1 MIGDIINGIALGG
14 ILFILAA
21 GFSLAL
27 GVMRVVNIAHG
38 AFYMLAVYLA
48 ISIDRRLG
56 FVAAVILS
64 ALAIMVLAG
73 VIEVLVLKQ
82 LRQDPLRQVLSTF
95 GVTIVIA
102 ESTRLIWGGY
112 PEQLQTPSVLAH
124 NITIGSFYIS
134 WYRLFLIGIASLLAI
149 LLWFLV
155 DRTLIG
161 ARVRAAVDDPEIARS
176 IGINIELL
184 FFIVFAFAGLL
195 AGLAGGL
202 GGPILGTYQGVQFD
216 VLTLTLVVVVLGG
229 MGSLGGAFVGSVV
242 VGVLYSVGL
251 GLFPQYSYFVL
262 FAPMIVLLAVR
273 PTGLMGRRV
282 AVGS

>member
-1 MIGDIINGIALGG
+1 MIGDIVNGIGLGA

-38 AFYMLAVYLA
+38 AFYMLAVYLT
-48 ISIDRRLG
+48 ISIEHRAG
-56 FVAAVILS
+56 FVVGVVGS
-64 ALAIMVLAG
+64 ALAVMVLAAA
-73 VIEVLVLKQ
+73 IELGILRW

-95 GVTIVIA
+95 GVTVVIA

-112 PEQLQTPSVLAH
+112 PEQTQTPSVLAH
-124 NITIGSFYIS
+124 NITVGSFYIS
-134 WYRLFLIGIASLLAI
+134 WYRIFLMGFACVLAVLLY
-149 LLWFLV
+149 LLV
-155 DRTLIG
+155 ERTKIG

-184 FFIVFAFAGLL
+184 FLAVFAFAGFL

-229 MGSLGGAFVGSVV
+229 MGSLAGAFVGSIF

-251 GLFPQYSYFVL
+251 GVFPQYSYFVL
-262 FAPMIVLLAVR
+262 FAPMILLLAVR
-273 PTGLMGRRV
+273 PTGLLGRKV
-282 AVGS
+282 TVGI

>member
-1 MIGDIINGIALGG
+1 MIGDIINGIGLGG

-38 AFYMLAVYLA
+38 AFYMLAVYLT
-48 ISIDRRLG
+48 ISIQARAG
-56 FVAAVILS
+56 FVIGVIVS
-64 ALAIMVLAG
+64 ALAVMVLAG
-73 VIEVLVLKQ
+73 IIEVGI
-82 LRQDPLRQVLSTF
+82 LRWLREDPLRQVLSTF
-95 GVTIVIA
+95 GLTVVIA

-112 PEQLQTPSVLAH
+112 PEQTQTPGVLAH

-134 WYRLFLIGIASLLAI
+134 WYRIFLIGFACVLAVI
-149 LLWFLV
+149 LFFLV
-155 DRTLIG
+155 ERTTIG

-176 IGINIELL
+176 IGINIEFL
-184 FFIVFAFAGLL
+184 FLIVFAFAGFL

-202 GGPILGTYQGVQFD
+202 GGPIFGTYQGVQFD

-229 MGSLGGAFVGSVV
+229 MGSLAGAFVGSMF
-242 VGVLYSVGL
+242 VGVLYTVGL

-262 FAPMIVLLAVR
+262 FAPMILLLAVR
-273 PTGLMGRRV
+273 PTGLLGRKV
-282 AVGS
+282 AIGL

>member
-1 MIGDIINGIALGG
+1 MIGDIVNGIGLGA
-14 ILFILAA
+14 ILFVLAS

-38 AFYMLAVYLA
+38 AFYMLAVYLT
-48 ISIDRRLG
+48 ISIAHHGG
-56 FVAAVILS
+56 FVVGVVGS
-64 ALAIMVLAG
+64 ALAVMLLAG
-73 VIEVLVLKQ
+73 AIELGILRW
-82 LRQDPLRQVLSTF
+82 LRQDPLRQVLATF
-95 GVTIVIA
+95 GVTVVIA

-112 PEQLQTPSVLAH
+112 PEQTQTPAILDH

-134 WYRLFLIGIASLLAI
+134 WYRIFLMGFACVLAVILYLL
-149 LLWFLV
+149 V
-155 DRTLIG
+155 ERTKIG

-176 IGINIELL
+176 VGINIEVL
-184 FFIVFAFAGLL
+184 FFVVFAFAGLL

-229 MGSLGGAFVGSVV
+229 MGSLAGAFVGSIF

-262 FAPMIVLLAVR
+262 FAPMIILLAVR
-273 PTGLMGRRV
+273 PTGLLGRKV
-282 AVGS
+282 AVGL

>member
-1 MIGDIINGIALGG
+1 MIGDIVNGIGLGA
-14 ILFILAA
+14 ILFVLAA

-38 AFYMLAVYLA
+38 AFYMLAVYLT
-48 ISIDRRLG
+48 ISVGHHAG
-56 FVAAVILS
+56 FVVGVIVS
-64 ALAIMVLAG
+64 AFALMLLAG
-73 VIEVLVLKQ
+73 AIELGILRW

-95 GVTIVIA
+95 GVTVVIA

-112 PEQLQTPSVLAH
+112 PEQTQTPSVLDH

-134 WYRLFLIGIASLLAI
+134 WYRIFLMGFACILAVV
-149 LLWFLV
+149 LYVLV
-155 DRTLIG
+155 ERTTIG

-176 IGINIELL
+176 IGINIEVL
-184 FFIVFAFAGLL
+184 FFVVFAFAGFL

-229 MGSLGGAFVGSVV
+229 MGSLAGAFVGSIF

-262 FAPMIVLLAVR
+262 FVPMIVLLAVR
-273 PTGLMGRRV
+273 PTGLLGRKV
-282 AVGS
+282 AVGI